1 MRISDW
7 SSDVCSSDLVEFAGD
22 GVAVAAAELGRV
34 GSVVGE
40 DAQAAHGGGS
50 GGEIQP
56 TKAWRRRHGHGGNAV
71 VRRSGLRPRRPPT
84 SGAARTLGARGVGGV
99 APTYGLTRHGSARM
113 RVSGYGAS
121 GRRRDRKSTRLNSR
135 H

>member
-7 SSDVCSSDLVEFAGD
+7 SSDVCSSDLIGLHHFPGAGARRDRLRRLPAFEGDTDLVEFAGD

-56 TKAWRRRHGHGGNAV
+56 TKAWRRRHGRDGNAV
-71 VRRSGLRPRRPPT
+71 VYRACSL
-84 SGAARTLGARGVGGV
+84 
-99 APTYGLTRHGSARM
+99 
-113 RVSGYGAS
+113 
-121 GRRRDRKSTRLNSR
+121 
-135 H
+135 

>member
-56 TKAWRRRHGHGGNAV
+56 TKAWRRRHGRDGNAV
-71 VRRSGLRPRRPPT
+71 VRNARKT
-84 SGAARTLGARGVGGV
+84 SGRGY
-99 APTYGLTRHGSARM
+99 ASDRSEEHTSELQSLM
-113 RVSGYGAS
+113 RISYAVFCLKKQTTNTK
-121 GRRRDRKSTRLNSR
+121 RK
-135 H
+135 HYKKKHHK